1 MSTTTGN
8 QSRDNHFRYPLSIDL
23 FDPFTT
29 SVKAEPSGTNNQSGW
44 FEWHWHCSM
53 KLGSLRTEPVT
64 QCDRIRLLKFIGVFA
79 IGGTERQVVNLA
91 RELDSSKFELHMAC
105 FKRSG
110 QLLKDIEALEVPISE
125 FNISSLYNVQT
136 IVQQLKFASL
146 LRRNRIQVVHTYGF
160 YPSVFALPAAK
171 LAGFPPS

>member
-1 MSTTTGN
+1 M
-8 QSRDNHFRYPLSIDL
+8 
-23 FDPFTT
+23 
-29 SVKAEPSGTNNQSGW
+29 
-44 FEWHWHCSM
+44 
-53 KLGSLRTEPVT
+53 
-64 QCDRIRLLKFIGVFA
+64 KFIGVFA